1 VTATVV
7 EAGDGS
13 GRIVSNPE
21 VGPRGPEMAPDHT
34 RAVDLQGCGERIDKI
49 GAVQPAYRRVARPM
63 ELVGAARCV
72 QEVCIAPFGRASRR
86 MAAQGA

>member
-1 VTATVV
+1 MTATVV

-34 RAVDLQGCGERIDKI
+34 RAVDLQGCGERIYKI
-49 GAVQPAYRRVARPM
+49 GAVKPPYRK
-63 ELVGAARCV
+63 L
-72 QEVCIAPFGRASRR
+72 APRGQVPLLKVVRATEGPGLRR
-86 MAAQGA
+86 KRK